1 MTYTENTTLT
11 ADRPYLIYDSLVVA
25 EGVTATL
32 QPGVT
37 LYFHKHASLIV
48 LGNIKAKGTL
58 EKPIVFRGDRLDSI
72 YANVTLAYDRIPG
85 QWDGIYFGA
94 SSFDNEFE
102 QVIVKNTTSGLFFHE
117 STPDNLKIRIH
128 NSQITNSQ
136 GSLLTA
142 VNCRI
147 EASNSEFTNAAENT
161 VCLIGGFYQ
170 FTHCTIANYMKLAP
184 RKRVAALVL
193 SDTAKINNRSVH
205 LPIRQAAF
213 DNCIVDGSLHDDTTK
228 LYRGEIAFFT
238 KENRPEGGDGFNYR
252 FNACLIQT
260 KKITDNSRF
269 VQCIFNRKPIYIR
282 TGGEDHA
289 YAFDFR
295 LANQSV
301 GISGADRTITALYP
315 TDRHGVDRLNNHTGP
330 SIGAYEYVYQK
341 EKEN

>member
-1 MTYTENTTLT
+1 MIRRPPRSTLFPYTTLF
-11 ADRPYLIYDSLVVA
+11 RSS
-25 EGVTATL
+25 EM
-32 QPGVT
+32 
-37 LYFHKHASLIV
+37 
-48 LGNIKAKGTL
+48 L

-193 SDTAKINNRSVH
+193 SDTAKINNQSMH
-205 LPIRQAAF
+205 LPIRQ
-213 DNCIVDGSLHDDTTK
+213 TTFK
-228 LYRGEIAFFT
+228 
-238 KENRPEGGDGFNYR
+238 
-252 FNACLIQT
+252 
-260 KKITDNSRF
+260 
-269 VQCIFNRKPIYIR
+269 
-282 TGGEDHA
+282 
-289 YAFDFR
+289 
-295 LANQSV
+295 
-301 GISGADRTITALYP
+301 
-315 TDRHGVDRLNNHTGP
+315 
-330 SIGAYEYVYQK
+330 
-341 EKEN
+341 